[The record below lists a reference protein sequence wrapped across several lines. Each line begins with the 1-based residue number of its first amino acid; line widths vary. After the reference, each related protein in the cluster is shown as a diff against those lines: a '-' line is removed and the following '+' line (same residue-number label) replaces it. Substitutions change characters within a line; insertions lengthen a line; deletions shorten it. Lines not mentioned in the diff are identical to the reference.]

1 MKTTITVAE
10 ILVTND
16 NIQNTKVSEEN
27 DQNAFVCA
35 QNDNACWHRY
45 LSAMGD
51 CV

>member
-1 MKTTITVAE
+1 MKSSTTAAE
-10 ILVTND
+10 ILVTNV
-16 NIQNTKVSEEN
+16 NTQNTKALEEN